1 MEYVVGFILGVVFSV
16 LIVATLGFFR
26 SAIERRM
33 IVIEK
38 KLMEAGPQ
46 PRGSIIMPT
55 EEADEIREEIIARNR
70 KEGRDTKFEELI

>member
-46 PRGSIIMPT
+46 P
-55 EEADEIREEIIARNR
+55 
-70 KEGRDTKFEELI
+70 